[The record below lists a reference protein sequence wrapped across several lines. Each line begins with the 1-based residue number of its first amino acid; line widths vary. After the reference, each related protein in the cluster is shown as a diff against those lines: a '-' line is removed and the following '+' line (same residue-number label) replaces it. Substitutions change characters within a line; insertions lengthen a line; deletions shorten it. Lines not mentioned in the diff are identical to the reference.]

1 MGDLAIY
8 TLGYEGL
15 SIDEFFGL
23 LTENGIL
30 HLIDVRR
37 DPVSRR
43 YGFHK
48 KTLSNLCEGYG
59 IEYTHLPELGIESK
73 YRRDLK
79 TEADR
84 RALLSRYET
93 ETISREK
100 EAVADISRLMSKR
113 PCVLVCVE
121 SDPNRC
127 HRSILAR
134 AVAKIGGLPIRHLG
148 AEKTHTNQLRMF

>member
-1 MGDLAIY
+1 MGDPAVY

-73 YRRDLK
+73 YRKGLK

-84 RALLSRYET
+84 KALLSRYEA

-100 EAVADISRLMSKR
+100 EAVALLSRLMSER

-127 HRSILAR
+127 HRSILAK
-134 AVAKIGGLPIRHLG
+134 AVAEMSGLSIRHLK
-148 AEKTHTNQLRMF
+148 AVKDP

>member
-1 MGDLAIY
+1 MGDLAVY

-15 SIDEFFGL
+15 SIDEFFGI

-48 KTLSNLCEGYG
+48 KTFSSLCDGYG
-59 IEYTHLPELGIESK
+59 IEYAHLPELGIESK
-73 YRRDLK
+73 YRKDLK

-84 RALLSRYET
+84 ELLLSRYET
-93 ETISREK
+93 ETIKREMK
-100 EAVADISRLMSKR
+100 TVSDISRLMSER
-113 PCVLVCVE
+113 PCVLVCLE

-127 HRSILAR
+127 HRSILAKV
-134 AVAKIGGLPIRHLG
+134 VAKISGLPVRHLKAAG
-148 AEKTHTNQLRMF
+148 DP